1 MVDTDNMNNGDP
13 VKSRFYTR
21 DVDKMNPRRRY
32 NLAYKALMDKIS
44 RKKPMIMGTDVGGV
58 PGGEVMN
65 GVRVMKDPE
74 MGVSRDELQRY
85 LNARGDFRMGALA
98 SILGVP
104 FAAAKGLQKT
114 VRDNSLDGEK
124 PSFRDALR
132 MLAQNL

>member
-1 MVDTDNMNNGDP
+1 MMDNGDP

-32 NLAYKALMDKIS
+32 NLAYKALRDKVQ
-44 RKKPMIMGTDVGGV
+44 RKSPMIMGTDVRGV

-65 GVRVMKDPE
+65 GVRVMKNPE

-85 LNARGDFRMGALA
+85 LNARGDFRMGALG

-104 FAAAKGLQKT
+104 FAATKGLQKT
-114 VRDNSLDGEK
+114 IRDNSLDGQK
-124 PSFRDALR
+124 PKFGETLR
-132 MLAQNL
+132 MLLENL

>member
-32 NLAYKALMDKIS
+32 NLAYKALMDKIQ
-44 RKKPMIMGTDVGGV
+44 RRNPMIMGTDVRGV
-58 PGGEVMN
+58 PGAEVMN
-65 GVRVMKDPE
+65 GMRVMKNPE

-114 VRDNSLDGEK
+114 VRDNSLDGQK

-132 MLAQNL
+132 MLAENL